1 MRFDFE
7 YELMP
12 ENSMEWAVLDSEQN
26 KAINDTLSI
35 SFENNPDMADR
46 FIELITAGRTVK
58 YMGHMIR
65 LSPVNILDS

>member
-12 ENSMEWAVLDSEQN
+12 ESEMEWAVLDSEQN

-35 SFENNPDMADR
+35 SFYQNPDMADR
-46 FIELITAGRTVK
+46 FIELITTGETVK
-58 YMGHMIR
+58 YNQHMIR
-65 LSPVNILDS
+65 LSRVGILDS